1 MLGSC
6 LGFLPSTVVV
16 VFVGFFHFVFEDT
29 LLRGRVLVV
38 WDDRRAGNSIVME
51 ISLVGAE
58 RNDGG
63 AVTGR
68 QTAKVIKL
76 SGLKLEKFHW
86 RYNQF
91 KGTTRDF

>member
-1 MLGSC
+1 M
-6 LGFLPSTVVV
+6 
-16 VFVGFFHFVFEDT
+16 
-29 LLRGRVLVV
+29 LVV